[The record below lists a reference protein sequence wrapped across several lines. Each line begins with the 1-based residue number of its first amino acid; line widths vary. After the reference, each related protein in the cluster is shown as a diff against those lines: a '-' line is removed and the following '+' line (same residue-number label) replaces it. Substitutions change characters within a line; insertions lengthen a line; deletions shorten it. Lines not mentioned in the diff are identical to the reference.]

1 VLADGAPHNTL
12 RTRWQAAPHPTL
24 PDHAR
29 PLASGETTHP
39 YHPEVARARART
51 GRAKALPASMLTG
64 AVAARDLPAGM
75 PITESDVHRPTVV
88 QLNDTLML
96 EVRKGAVVARTSAT
110 ALGSA
115 SIGDR
120 VRVRALL
127 GGQEHSAVVVS
138 RDLVR
143 IDLGG

>member
-1 VLADGAPHNTL
+1 MPVLA
-12 RTRWQAAPHPTL
+12 
-24 PDHAR
+24 R
-29 PLASGETTHP
+29 PVASGETIQP
-39 YHPEVARARART
+39 YHLEVARVRARS